1 MATVIRESTK
11 NEIYLPGWL
20 LEMLN
25 RHDGSIVRA
34 TVDQEQLRLEQLDR
48 FLSLRGSLAD
58 DEEFDR
64 AMEELNKAWE
74 SWPQPDSV

>member
-1 MATVIRESTK
+1 
-11 NEIYLPGWL
+11 
-20 LEMLN
+20 MLN
-25 RHDGSIVRA
+25 LHDGSIVRA

>member
-25 RHDGSIVRA
+25 LHDGSIETIEEMVA
-34 TVDQEQLRLEQLDR
+34 LMGKYQLARDLTTEEINSIVT
-48 FLSLRGSLAD
+48 FLGALYQAGNVGFR
-58 DEEFDR
+58 R
-64 AMEELNKAWE
+64 
-74 SWPQPDSV
+74 

>member
-11 NEIYLPGWL
+11 NEIYLPSWL

-25 RHDGSIVRA
+25 LHDGSIVRA